1 MSNLTTKAAVETMTD
16 NTNKA
21 PSQTLDVARIRQ
33 DFPIL
38 GRTMN
43 DKPLVFLDSAASSQK
58 PNQVVEAISNYYQNH
73 HANVHRGMYT
83 LAAEAT
89 DLFETTRTKIAKF
102 IGAASTKEIIFT
114 RNATEAINLVAYTWG
129 ETNLKPG
136 NEILISEM
144 EHHAN
149 IVPWVRLCEKTGA
162 VLKVIPI
169 DSDGRLDLTSLDS
182 LLTTKTKLVALSRM
196 SNVMGTINDVAPI
209 FAKARELGAV
219 TLVDAAQS
227 APHIP
232 TDVTELN
239 CDFLALSSHKMLGP
253 TGVGILYGREE
264 LLNAMP
270 PFLGGGEMIDQVT
283 FEKIT
288 YNELPHK
295 FEAGTP
301 DIADVVAFSAAID
314 YLNDLGMDAIRQH
327 EIEITAYALKKLG
340 EFPWLTIYGPRDTN
354 NRGAALS
361 FTVEGIHP
369 HDVSQF
375 LDSAGVAVRA
385 GHHCAQPLM
394 KALGVDATTR
404 ASFYIYNTDAEVDS
418 LCEALLDLR
427 KFFQL

>member
-1 MSNLTTKAAVETMTD
+1 MT
-16 NTNKA
+16 
-21 PSQTLDVARIRQ
+21 TLDALKIRK

-38 GRTMN
+38 QREMN
-43 DKPLVFLDSAASSQK
+43 GHPLAFLDSAASSQK
-58 PNQVVEAISNYYQNH
+58 PNQVVAALTEYYH
-73 HANVHRGMYT
+73 KYHANVHRGMYT

-89 DLFETTRTKIAKF
+89 ELFETTRSKIAQF
-102 IGAASTKEIIFT
+102 IGANSTREIVFT

-129 ETNLKPG
+129 ETNIKTG
-136 NEILISEM
+136 DEILISEM

-149 IVPWVRLCEKTGA
+149 LVPWVRLCQKTGA
-162 VLKVIPI
+162 ALRVIPI
-169 DSDGRLDLTSLDS
+169 DSDGRLDISELDT
-182 LLTTKTKLVALSRM
+182 LLNAKTKLVALTRM
-196 SNVMGTINDVAPI
+196 SNVLGTINDVAPI
-209 FAKARELGAV
+209 FAKARKLGAV

-227 APHIP
+227 APHIGA
-232 TDVTELN
+232 DIAELN
-239 CDFLALSSHKMLGP
+239 CDFLALSAHKMLGP
-253 TGVGILYGREE
+253 TGVGVLYGREE

-314 YLNDLGMDAIRQH
+314 YLNALGMDAIHQH
-327 EIEITAYALKKLG
+327 ETEITAYALDKLTAH
-340 EFPWLTIYGPRDTN
+340 PWLTIYGPQSAE

-361 FTVEGIHP
+361 FTIEGIHP

-375 LDSAGVAVRA
+375 LDSAGIAVRA

-404 ASFYIYNTDAEVDS
+404 ASFYIYNTNDEVDR
-418 LCEALLDLR
+418 LCAALQDLR
-427 KFFQL
+427 KFFKL